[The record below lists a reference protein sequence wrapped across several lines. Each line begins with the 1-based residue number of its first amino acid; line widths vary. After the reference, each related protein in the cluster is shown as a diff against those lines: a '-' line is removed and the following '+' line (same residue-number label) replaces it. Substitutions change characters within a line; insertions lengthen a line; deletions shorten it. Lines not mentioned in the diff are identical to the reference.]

1 MSAKGTPIP
10 EPVTDPADYLR
21 NKTFRQC
28 RQRHDNP
35 PSNQKIEQIYNDPEW
50 NFRIVNRCRNGCGYT
65 RSKPGYRDANGDIRW
80 GRPKT
85 EYEVDEYLLKGVRIY
100 PRDAAAVEVNEVFKK
115 LEEAAE
121 RARRRRKAVKAAAPA
136 KASGAVR
143 RGAQRKAK

>member
-1 MSAKGTPIP
+1 MSAKGTPIA

-85 EYEVDEYLLKGVRIY
+85 EYELSEYLVNGVRIY

-121 RARRRRKAVKAAAPA
+121 RARRRKVAKAAAPG
-136 KASGAVR
+136 KVPGAVR
-143 RGAQRKAK
+143 RAIAQKAK